1 MKGSVRKRGEKWS
14 YYFTIKVD
22 GAYKKKEKGGFR
34 TKKEAET
41 ALREVLQ
48 QYEKQGFVQ
57 NNVSY
62 TLQEFSNYWYENVA
76 SNSCRYNTLVQYNG
90 MLKNHIIPELG
101 FIKMT
106 SITPEILQKF
116 FAEKQ
121 KSLSNNTIAAIKKV
135 LNNIFKLAIKQM
147 IISYNPLDRLE
158 LKKKSEEKKM
168 AIVSLDDLDT
178 IFEDLKD
185 TRYYIPFLIA
195 TQVGGRRSEVL
206 GLTWDNVD
214 LENKLI
220 TFDKQLLNKVGTGL
234 ELSPTKTSSSNR
246 TLLMTDKLVNALLEH
261 RKQQLS
267 NKDFYGNV
275 YYTEQDFVCCNEDGS
290 PIPPESLTSK
300 VTRMSKRLGV
310 DLKFHALR
318 HTHATMLLNA
328 GVNIKVIQERLGH
341 SSITTTLDTYSHV
354 TKEGEVDAIKL
365 FERKFNK

>member
-76 SNSCRYNTLVQYNG
+76 SNSCRYNTLVQYNS

-158 LKKKSEEKKM
+158 LKKKSEEKRWQ
-168 AIVSLDDLDT
+168 SFRWT
-178 IFEDLKD
+178 I
-185 TRYYIPFLIA
+185 
-195 TQVGGRRSEVL
+195 
-206 GLTWDNVD
+206 
-214 LENKLI
+214 
-220 TFDKQLLNKVGTGL
+220 
-234 ELSPTKTSSSNR
+234 
-246 TLLMTDKLVNALLEH
+246 
-261 RKQQLS
+261 
-267 NKDFYGNV
+267 
-275 YYTEQDFVCCNEDGS
+275 
-290 PIPPESLTSK
+290 
-300 VTRMSKRLGV
+300 
-310 DLKFHALR
+310 
-318 HTHATMLLNA
+318 
-328 GVNIKVIQERLGH
+328 
-341 SSITTTLDTYSHV
+341 
-354 TKEGEVDAIKL
+354 
-365 FERKFNK
+365 